1 MNAPL
6 TPPRPP
12 ATPLLGHVPLLWRD
26 PLGALVDGMREQ
38 GDVVGYDCGAFELLL
53 VNDADAVQH
62 VLQKNHRN
70 YRKSRNY
77 RPLRLVLGDGLLT
90 SEGKA
95 WLRHRK
101 LAQPAFHHRALH
113 RFAEEMV
120 RLTVDHVGR
129 WRDGTTLDL
138 HREMMQLTLR
148 IVGATLFSADL
159 LDDAEDIGR
168 ALDVVLPYAWRRTE
182 NPVQLPP
189 WIPTPENLRFRRA
202 RHRLDRLVV
211 DLVQRRRNMA
221 EPPLDLLSMLMGA
234 EDDEGG
240 LSNEALR
247 DEILTLVLAG
257 HETTANALTFLG
269 YLLALHPAAARRL
282 AAEVDEVLG
291 GRRPTRD
298 DVSALT
304 YTTRVV
310 QEAMR
315 IFPPVWGFERE
326 AVEADVVGG
335 YPVRPGTVIAVAP
348 YTLHRHRRYW
358 DGPEGFDPDRFSP
371 ERSAGRH
378 RFAYLPFG
386 GGPRICIGK
395 GFAMMEAVLVVAT
408 VAQRWHLSLRPGER
422 LELEPGITLRPRG
435 GLHFEVA
442 AR

>member
-6 TPPRPP
+6 SPPRPP
-12 ATPLLGHVPLLWRD
+12 TTPLLGHVPLLWRD
-26 PLGALVDGMREQ
+26 PLGALLDGMREQ
-38 GDVVGYDCGAFELLL
+38 GDVVGYDCGTFEMLL
-53 VNDADAVQH
+53 VNDAEAVQH

-77 RPLRLVLGDGLLT
+77 AALRLVLGDGLLT
-90 SEGKA
+90 SEGGA

-101 LAQPAFHHRALH
+101 LVQPAFHHRALR
-113 RFAEEMV
+113 RFADEMV
-120 RLTVDHVGR
+120 RLTADHVGR
-129 WRDGTTLDL
+129 WAHGETVDL
-138 HREMMQLTLR
+138 HREMMELTLR
-148 IVGATLFSADL
+148 IVGSTLFSADL

-182 NPVQLPP
+182 NPLQLPT
-189 WIPTPENLRFRRA
+189 WVPTPENLRFRRA
-202 RHRLDRLVV
+202 RNRLDRLVAE
-211 DLVQRRRNMA
+211 LVEARRHMA
-221 EPPLDLLSMLMGA
+221 EPPLDLLSMLMEA
-234 EDDEGG
+234 QDEDGG

-269 YLLALHPAAARRL
+269 YLLAIHPSTARRL

-291 GRRPTRD
+291 ERAATHE
-298 DVSALT
+298 DVAALPF
-304 YTTRVV
+304 TTCVV
-310 QEAMR
+310 QESLR
-315 IFPPVWGFERE
+315 LFPPAWGFERE

-358 DGPEGFDPDRFSP
+358 DDPEGFDPDRFTP

-395 GFAMMEAVLVVAT
+395 GFAMMEAVLIIAT
-408 VAQRWHLSLRPGER
+408 VAQRWRLALRPGER
-422 LELEPGITLRPRG
+422 LDLEPGITLRPRG
-435 GLHFEVA
+435 GLHFDVA